1 MSDQDRVLH
10 AWLAGTARHLATN
23 SEVSEADAVAQL
35 RELAAGRT
43 DLLAE
48 VAGVALGVSEGRI
61 DAYLGRRVADLCV
74 AAGAD
79 QDQLSD
85 WIAEGQNRAAHA
97 SAAVPRTYSRPAPR

>member
-1 MSDQDRVLH
+1 
-10 AWLAGTARHLATN
+10 
-23 SEVSEADAVAQL
+23 VSEADAVAQL